1 MKKTKKNTKTNTKK
15 NTLKIKRVLSNKSD
29 IEKLTKQYNK
39 SKTKKHAELLKR
51 TKKIFLY
58 VSKTGETI
66 KDEDTLSRIHKL
78 RIPPNYDNVLINT
91 KDSSK
96 LQAIGYDDKNRK
108 QYIYHKDFILE
119 NKLKKYDK
127 YIILGNYLHKIKK
140 EYMDIINKIQ
150 YKKYSSWNQ
159 PESNSAIILYLL
171 NECLFRIGNMKYY
184 REYSSHGITTLQTK
198 HITFNDDKKIV
209 FIKFVGKKGVI
220 NESTITNTVFYNIF
234 KTLSKNKKGEFIFDY
249 YDDKLDKDKDK
260 DNHITIVSDDIQKKL
275 HEYNNELTPKMFRTW
290 HTNCYFIHILK
301 NNVDNIKN
309 IMKKNKMTKKFKL
322 QLMKNTC
329 IEISLKLHN
338 TPTVIKNSYLNSA
351 LYDLYMN
358 NFEKLIKLLIKCKSF
373 SKEKTLIFIEQSIR
387 K

>member
-1 MKKTKKNTKTNTKK
+1 MKKTKKNTKK

-39 SKTKKHAELLKR
+39 SKTKKHAELLKK

-58 VSKTGETI
+58 VSKTGATI
-66 KDEDTLSRIHKL
+66 EDEDTLNRINKL

-91 KDSSK
+91 KDTSK

-127 YIILGNYLHKIKK
+127 YIILGNHLHKIKK
-140 EYMDIINKIQ
+140 EYMDIITKIQ
-150 YKKYSSWNQ
+150 HKKYSSWNQ

-184 REYSSHGITTLQTK
+184 REYSSHGITTLQRK
-198 HITFNDDKKIV
+198 HITFNDEKKIV

-234 KTLSKNKKGEFIFDY
+234 KTLSKNKTGEFIFDY
-249 YDDKLDKDKDK
+249 YDDTHNQDT
-260 DNHITIVSDDIQKKL
+260 HITIVSDDIKQKL
-275 HEYNNELTPKMFRTW
+275 HEYSDELTPKMFRTW

-338 TPTVIKNSYLNSA
+338 TATVIKNSYLNNA

-358 NFEKLIKLLIKCKSF
+358 NFEKLIKLLIKCKSL
-373 SKEKTLIFIEQSIR
+373 SKEKTLIFIEQYIR